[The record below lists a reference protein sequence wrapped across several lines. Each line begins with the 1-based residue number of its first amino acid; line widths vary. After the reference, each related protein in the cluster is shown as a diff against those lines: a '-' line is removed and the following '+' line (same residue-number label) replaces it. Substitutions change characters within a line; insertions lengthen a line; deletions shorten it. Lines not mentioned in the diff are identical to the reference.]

1 MNKKLKEYFE
11 QLGFSIE
18 GNNAHGEI
26 DGYEVSA
33 NVAMLDNV
41 SPVKMHVNL
50 YATEV
55 TKLKIVNEIQAL
67 KFKYFFVA
75 ADLYGISLGF
85 NDPLTVGKLLNRMP
99 DMLDSIFKIFRNND
113 AKGVGH
119 CPICGNELSNE
130 TKKYRLDWA
139 LISMDSECVKGI
151 NNIIEESNK
160 DFNEQPNNYIHGAI
174 GAIIGSIV
182 GVISYIVLFFMGF
195 ISALSSFISIL
206 LGEFLCKKFKGK
218 PNAVMIVIVSV
229 VSIVSMILTAVGLYI
244 FAAQM
249 LAYEYYFSST
259 GIQAFKDMMTV
270 PEFKSE
276 FVSNLVMTIVFT
288 LLGVVFEIIKMTKSI
303 KRQGKIQ

>member
-11 QLGFSIE
+11 QLGLTIE

-26 DGYEVSA
+26 YGYEVSA

-55 TKLKIVNEIQAL
+55 AKLKIVNEIKAL
-67 KFKYFFVA
+67 KFKYFFIA

-99 DMLDSIFKIFRNND
+99 AMLDSIFEIFKNNE
-113 AKGVGH
+113 AKGVGY
-119 CPICGNELSNE
+119 CPICGNELSAE
-130 TKKYRLDWA
+130 SKKYRLDWA

-151 NNIIEESNK
+151 NDIIEESNK
-160 DFNEQPNNYIHGAI
+160 DFDEQPNNYIHGTI
-174 GAIIGSIV
+174 GALIGALV

-206 LGEFLCKKFKGK
+206 LGSFLYKKFKGK
-218 PNAVMIVIVSV
+218 PNAVMIVIVTV
-229 VSIVSMILTAVGLYI
+229 VSILSMILIAVGIYI

-276 FVSNLVMTIVFT
+276 FTSNLVMTILFT
-288 LLGVVFEIIKMTKSI
+288 LLGVAFESVKMFKSI